1 MVRHLLPILLI
12 IFKRLSHAQTTNR
25 FPFVVK
31 TKRIYLSFW
40 IEIRKKK
47 WLKTNSSI
55 IFPSRFELVRIQ
67 RNIFLQSH
75 KRFDSF
81 QYRRDIYITKFSKYP
96 ANANLVKS
104 IRILRNEPPS
114 LFHTSI
120 PRYRI
125 YILNTDYRKNFT
137 GRNFTGSL
145 TIFQKHARLNARFT
159 GTRNN

>member
-1 MVRHLLPILLI
+1 MH
-12 IFKRLSHAQTTNR
+12 KRLIDFLSSSKRNVFIYR
-25 FPFVVK
+25 FK
-31 TKRIYLSFW
+31 YAT
-40 IEIRKKK
+40 EIRKKK
-47 WLKTNSSI
+47 LLKNNSSI

-67 RNIFLQSH
+67 RNILLIRDSI
-75 KRFDSF
+75 RFNIEEIN
-81 QYRRDIYITKFSKYP
+81 IYITKFSKYP

-114 LFHTSI
+114 LFHASI